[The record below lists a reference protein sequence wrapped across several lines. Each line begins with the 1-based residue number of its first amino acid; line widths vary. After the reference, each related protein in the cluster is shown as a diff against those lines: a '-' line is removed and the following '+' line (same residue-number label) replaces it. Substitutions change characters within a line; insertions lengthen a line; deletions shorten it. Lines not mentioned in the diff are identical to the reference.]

1 VNAGEHREAPGPWLA
16 GVMLLALGLRLW
28 GLGRQSLWLDEAFSV
43 YVARADLE
51 SILRAKL
58 DLHPPFY
65 LLLLHAWMAV
75 VGQSEFAVRL
85 LSLVFDVGT
94 VGLVYV
100 LGHRVF
106 SPAVGLLAAFLLALS
121 PFHVYFAQEARA
133 YALLCFLVLLSTLL
147 FLRALGS
154 NRWADW
160 ASFGVISLLALY
172 THYYAVFVLFTQGIY
187 LLVTW
192 RMHSAVFRRWLA
204 VAMALG
210 VVYLPWL
217 LYMLSLAG
225 QGGHTWRRY
234 LWLKIPYVFLTF
246 SLGYSAI
253 GVATREVGREIAL
266 RDVLVRETPIL
277 LGGLVVFGLAF
288 LGGLRESLRQG
299 AAGRFL
305 ALFSVLPVLV
315 VFSISF
321 KLPIISERYLI
332 WVAPV
337 YLLLVAAGLAT
348 LWRYPMA
355 RVVHACAALLL
366 GVALVN
372 HASGIPEKEQWRE
385 VAAYMQ
391 SAAAPGDVVAFH
403 KPWVRVPFEY
413 YAHAPV
419 EEYVLPEGRM
429 LTEHPED
436 RLREDLG
443 RYRRVWLV
451 LAHNFDTEDYY
462 PRLFRA
468 SFAFK
473 ERRTFTGIVL
483 ELFEVA
489 PGSGR
494 MASG

>member
-1 VNAGEHREAPGPWLA
+1 MPLARGDARGPWLA
-16 GVMLLALGLRLW
+16 GALLLALGLRLW

-43 YVARADLE
+43 YVARADLA

-65 LLLLHAWMAV
+65 LLLLHGWMAV
-75 VGQSEFAVRL
+75 AGQGEFAVRL

-94 VGLVYV
+94 VGLIYV
-100 LGHRVF
+100 LGRRVF
-106 SPAVGLLAAFLLALS
+106 SPTMGLLAAFLLAVS
-121 PFHVYFAQEARA
+121 PFHVYFAQEARS
-133 YALLCFLVLLSTLL
+133 YALLCFLVLLSTIL
-147 FLRALGS
+147 FLRALAS

-160 ASFGVISLLALY
+160 ASFGAVSLLALY
-172 THYYAVFVLFTQGIY
+172 THYYAVFVLFTQGVY
-187 LLVTW
+187 LLATW
-192 RMHSAVFRRWLA
+192 RTHSRVLRRWLA
-204 VAMALG
+204 VAATLG

-217 LYMLSLAG
+217 LYMFSLAG

-234 LWLKIPYVFLTF
+234 LWLKIPYVFMTF
-246 SLGYSAI
+246 SLGYSGI
-253 GVATREVGREIAL
+253 GVASRDVGREVAL
-266 RDVLVRETPIL
+266 HDVLVREAPIL
-277 LGGLVVFGLAF
+277 LGGGLVFGIAF
-288 LGGLRESLRQG
+288 LAGVWASVRQG
-299 AAGRFL
+299 PAGRFL
-305 ALFSVLPVLV
+305 AVFSVLPVLV
-315 VFSISF
+315 VFAISL

-337 YLLLVAAGLAT
+337 YLLLVAVGLAA
-348 LWRYPMA
+348 LWRYPVA
-355 RVVHACAALLL
+355 RVVHAGIAALLV
-366 GVALVN
+366 VALVN
-372 HASGIPEKEQWRE
+372 HAEGFPEKEQWRE
-385 VAAYMQ
+385 AAAYMQ
-391 SAAAPGDVVAFH
+391 SAATPGDVVAFH

-419 EEYVLPEGRM
+419 EEYALPEGRM
-429 LTEHPED
+429 LAERPED

-489 PGSGR
+489 PGSSR